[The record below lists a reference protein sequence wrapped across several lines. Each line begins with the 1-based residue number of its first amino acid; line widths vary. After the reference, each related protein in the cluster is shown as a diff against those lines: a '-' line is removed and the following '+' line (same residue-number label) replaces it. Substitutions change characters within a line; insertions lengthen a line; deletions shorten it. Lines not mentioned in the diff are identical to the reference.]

1 MSHTKLICDTSF
13 GKYDICELAGDAR
26 ARGGAAATDTL
37 VSPRA
42 PLREWTIKPYSRKYL
57 DGLRPSR

>member
-1 MSHTKLICDTSF
+1 MSF
-13 GKYDICELAGDAR
+13 GKYDICELAGDTR

-42 PLREWTIKPYSRKYL
+42 PLREWTIKPCSRKYL